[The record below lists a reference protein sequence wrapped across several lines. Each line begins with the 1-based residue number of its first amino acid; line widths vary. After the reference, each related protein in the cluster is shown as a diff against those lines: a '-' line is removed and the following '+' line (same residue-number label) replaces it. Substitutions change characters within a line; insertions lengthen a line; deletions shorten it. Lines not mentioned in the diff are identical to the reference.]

1 MPSVVGGRARSHPPM
16 DCPGGQSWSGRP
28 GCRRPAGYFGL
39 IGLAG
44 GVQLGPGPV
53 GERLDD
59 HRLKQVA
66 GGAQLRVEAA
76 KLAGGQP
83 RLGRRGGC
91 EECRWTGSPCNL
103 EIPLSSV

>member
-1 MPSVVGGRARSHPPM
+1 VASRGLAGRDA
-16 DCPGGQSWSGRP
+16 DC
-28 GCRRPAGYFGL
+28 PAGYFGL
-39 IGLAG
+39 VGLAG
-44 GVQLGPGPV
+44 GVQLAPGPV

-59 HRLKQVA
+59 HRLQQVA

-91 EECRWTGSPCNL
+91 EECRCCL
-103 EIPLSSV
+103 L